1 MLYRGRLIYIRD
13 LSFSEE
19 KVSKEKKGE
28 KVEVGEEGKGKGKG
42 EEKGEQAVTGK

>member
-1 MLYRGRLIYIRD
+1 MRD

-28 KVEVGEEGKGKGKG
+28 KVEVGEEGKGRRERRASCDWKVSKLI
-42 EEKGEQAVTGK
+42 KD